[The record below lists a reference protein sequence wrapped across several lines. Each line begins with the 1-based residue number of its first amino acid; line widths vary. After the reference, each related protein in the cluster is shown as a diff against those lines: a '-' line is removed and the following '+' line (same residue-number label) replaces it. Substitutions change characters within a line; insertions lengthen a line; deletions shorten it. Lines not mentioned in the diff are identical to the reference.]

1 MLTPKQRGCMSKKL
15 LAIGSALA
23 LTLLSASTASA
34 LAIDLTTGDA
44 NYVGVIIDGI
54 PPNDALE
61 PTYVNSLIQVAPG
74 ASAQCVDALLE
85 LCDRTDSTLA
95 IVLPAVEPSG
105 QLKTDTP
112 NELTG
117 NVLVNGWGY
126 ISGKYGSNGI
136 HVWYIG

>member
-1 MLTPKQRGCMSKKL
+1 MSKKL

-34 LAIDLTTGDA
+34 LTIADA

-74 ASAQCVDALLE
+74 DSDPCILAALE
-85 LCDRTDSTLA
+85 ECNRVSSTLA
-95 IVLPAVEPSG
+95 IVLPPVDPSG
-105 QLKTDTP
+105 QLKVGTP
-112 NELTG
+112 TESSG
-117 NVLVNGWGY
+117 NVLVNGWEY
-126 ISGKYGSNGI
+126 ISGKYGSEGI